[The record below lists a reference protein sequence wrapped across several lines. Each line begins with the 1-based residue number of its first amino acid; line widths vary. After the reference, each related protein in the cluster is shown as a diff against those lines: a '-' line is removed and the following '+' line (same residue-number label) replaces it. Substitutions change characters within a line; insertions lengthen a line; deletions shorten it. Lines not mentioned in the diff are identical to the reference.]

1 MSCCAVSWAP
11 SFSFFLHLLLNLFKC
26 QGLTHDT
33 SLPLVLEGDTWMDGS
48 LLQTAV
54 SHHLT
59 GGVWASLPISQFR
72 NCIIC
77 TFSGR
82 NDWFPGRRRM
92 REPFHK
98 QYEKKKKHPAI
109 LASRLEAL
117 PALKHRLCWY
127 WAIFLWPPSCGKSRS
142 ELCHPFAITA
152 HKFWVCFKLFW
163 NHFTP

>member
-1 MSCCAVSWAP
+1 MTAKSSFFWP
-11 SFSFFLHLLLNLFKC
+11 SQSGLSSEQRLSLERCLDVLLCRVLSPLFQLFLHLLLNLFKC
-26 QGLTHDT
+26 QGLNHDT

-127 WAIFLWPPSCGKSRS
+127 
-142 ELCHPFAITA
+142 
-152 HKFWVCFKLFW
+152 
-163 NHFTP
+163 